1 MNLSLYDEVKNW
13 KKPIHRSKSALA
25 KVYIKLL
32 SRTEVIG
39 IAGSVGKT
47 TTQNSVFSVLS
58 QKHSVV
64 VGNEN
69 LDPTFRIPQTVLKA
83 KPWHKYLIL
92 EYGIEHPGEM
102 DYYTSLVP
110 PKYVIMTAISTEH
123 TKYFKDIAGV
133 LEEESRIVSN
143 LSKNGYVL
151 LNQSDPYSEKLAKLA
166 KSTIVYYGPNAKNG
180 VKISHF
186 TQNLHGSKYRI
197 HYKGEVAVVN
207 SKIVGKHQLIS
218 AYAASTMGIL
228 AGLTVK
234 QIAKGL
240 SRVKPPEK
248 RLNIKLTDH
257 VNIIDDTY
265 NSSPKAVE
273 ESIKTLI
280 DLGKGKKKIAVLGE
294 MRDLGQLSDT
304 AHQEIGVLVARTRI
318 NFLVTVGKVAQT
330 IATSAKKASYRGKII
345 KVKNTKDALVALK
358 PLSNKKTLIL
368 IKGSRHEHLE
378 RIVLGLMHKS
388 TAIEC
393 YHCAKLK

>member
-1 MNLSLYDEVKNW
+1 MNLALYDEVKNW
-13 KKPIHRSKSALA
+13 KKPIHKSKTALA
-25 KVYIKLL
+25 KAYIKLL

-47 TTQNSVFSVLS
+47 LTQNSVSSVLS
-58 QKHSVV
+58 QKHPIM
-64 VGNEN
+64 VGSED
-69 LDPTFRIPQTVLKA
+69 LDPTFRIPQTVLKT

-102 DYYTSLVP
+102 EYYTKLVP
-110 PKYVIMTAISTEH
+110 PKYVIMTAISPEH
-123 TKYFKDIAGV
+123 TKYFKDIEGV
-133 LEEESRIVSN
+133 FYEESKIVSN

-151 LNQSDPYSEKLAKLA
+151 LNRSDPYSEKLAKFA
-166 KSTIVYYGPNAKNG
+166 KATVVYYGPHAKSG

-197 HYKGEVAVVN
+197 HYKGEVAVV
-207 SKIVGKHQLIS
+207 SSRVVGKHQLTS

-228 AGLTVK
+228 AGLTIK

-240 SRVKPPEK
+240 SQVKPPEK
-248 RLNIKLTDH
+248 RLNIKVTEH

-273 ESIKTLI
+273 ESVKTLT

-294 MRDLGQLSDT
+294 MRDLGQLSES
-304 AHQEIGVLVARTRI
+304 AHQEIGESIAKTRI
-318 NFLVTVGKVAQT
+318 NFLTTVGKVAQG
-330 IATSAKKASYRGKII
+330 IATSAKKAGFKGKIL
-345 KVKNTKDALVALK
+345 KVKNTKEAIVALK
-358 PLSNKKTLIL
+358 PLANKKTLIL
-368 IKGSRHEHLE
+368 VKGSRHEHLE

-393 YHCAKLK
+393 YHCSKLK